1 MLRLKKK
8 NKTGYEYLSEKAQT
22 SSGNGIKK
30 LVAMTVPEEW
40 NWVTRFQNSLFPIY
54 ALANAQTITSSKE
67 QHKIKRLD
75 PTTPQGRDLNRA
87 CILSPRPQGRKGLCN
102 SAQH

>member
-1 MLRLKKK
+1 M
-8 NKTGYEYLSEKAQT
+8 SEKAQT